1 MWLFYFFSYLV
12 FSIKKKIC
20 IYTLPVLCNY
30 VVLYEYTRIYI
41 ENKIKELFYL
51 YLSKIF
57 FIYFLCTKFT
67 KLHDFRKSLFY

>member
-30 VVLYEYTRIYI
+30 VVLYEYT
-41 ENKIKELFYL
+41 
-51 YLSKIF
+51 
-57 FIYFLCTKFT
+57 
-67 KLHDFRKSLFY
+67 